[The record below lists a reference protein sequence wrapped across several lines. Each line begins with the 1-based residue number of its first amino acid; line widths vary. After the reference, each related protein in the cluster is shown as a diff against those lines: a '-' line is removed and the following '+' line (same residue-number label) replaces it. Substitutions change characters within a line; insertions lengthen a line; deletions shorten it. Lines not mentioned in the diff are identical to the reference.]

1 MKKIILLLATVILVT
16 GIKAQSN
23 KEDVEM
29 IQAMYGKDKKEITA
43 SFIELEGTKKT
54 EFWKLYDEY
63 EDARKALGKKK
74 IALLEKYAK
83 DYNTNDD
90 KKIDALMKEMFSLQA
105 QSDKLVVTYYDK
117 MKVKAGYK
125 AAAQFSQIEAYLA
138 STIRAAL
145 LEEIPFFG
153 QLDDK

>member
-1 MKKIILLLATVILVT
+1 MKKIILLLTTVIVVT

-23 KEDVEM
+23 KEDVDI
-29 IQAMYGKDKKEITA
+29 IQALYGKDKKELTA

-63 EDARKALGKKK
+63 ENARKALGKKK
-74 IALLEKYAK
+74 VALLENYAK
-83 DYNTNDD
+83 NYDTNDD
-90 KKIDALMKEMFSLQA
+90 KKIDEIMKQMFSLQS
-105 QSDKLVVTYYDK
+105 QSDKLIATYYDK

-125 AAAQFSQIEAYLA
+125 AAAQFSQVEAYLA